1 MGILSSPR
9 KENQYHYI
17 KKKWI
22 VKENFKKV
30 LIFGHVPKLLDIMRC
45 IYLLNFSLTL
55 SFFSY
60 KYLNKTFK
68 VDQMNLFQVLSI
80 YEENFY

>member
-1 MGILSSPR
+1 
-9 KENQYHYI
+9 
-17 KKKWI
+17 
-22 VKENFKKV
+22 
-30 LIFGHVPKLLDIMRC
+30 
-45 IYLLNFSLTL
+45 LLNFSLTL